1 MSLNNF
7 AVQFSEVRRLRF
19 TASERFLGHKGTR
32 ARSTAQASDEV
43 NASSSTETQTLI
55 RKFLFRFFCSFGIF
69 FCGVG
74 DARFFF
80 SSSSLTHTF
89 CKDLHYFSR
98 TSRQHL
104 DLLWRKPC
112 FCGVFPVRRTLAASQ
127 PPAGEVSRTPP
138 PSLTPLL
145 LSLYSVYEP
154 RGFFSSVV
162 ALICYRTSC
171 PRTI

>member
-1 MSLNNF
+1 MNNF

-19 TASERFLGHKGTR
+19 TASERFLGDKGTR

-74 DARFFF
+74 DARYFF

-138 PSLTPLL
+138 PL
-145 LSLYSVYEP
+145 
-154 RGFFSSVV
+154 
-162 ALICYRTSC
+162 
-171 PRTI
+171 